1 MTTTRGAHSSGR
13 RGVLRRALSSVR
25 VRAGLSLGVLLL
37 PLGMGTMAFWTDSVT
52 ITGASFTGGTLDLSV
67 NGDDSFATTTLGMPT
82 AVPGSTSAQLLTVQN
97 VGNVKLKYSL
107 TGGVSGGNAA
117 DMAPYL
123 KLTIRSGGTVS
134 GTTCVDGEVIYDALL
149 TITTTTSLF
158 TTGTTRGPVAAT
170 VGTEPLCFQV
180 TFTSGAPTGLQGLS
194 TTAVIN
200 FLATSDL
207 T

>member
-13 RGVLRRALSSVR
+13 RGVLRRALRSVR

-37 PLGMGTMAFWTDSVT
+37 PLGMSTMAFWTDTVT
-52 ITGASFTGGTLDLSV
+52 ITGATFTGGTLDLSV
-67 NGDDSFATTTLGMPT
+67 TGGDPYKSASLAM
-82 AVPGSTSAQLLTVQN
+82 AAAAPGSTSAEMLTVQN
-97 VGNVKLKYSL
+97 VGNVPLKYSL
-107 TGGVSGGNAA
+107 TGGVSGGSAEA
-117 DMAPYL
+117 MSPYL

-134 GTTCVDGEVIYDALL
+134 GATCVDGDVIYDALL
-149 TITTTTSLF
+149 TTTTTTSLF

-180 TFTSGAPTGLQGLS
+180 TFTSGAPTALQSLT